1 MSDAIGMVETK
12 GMVPLVQATD
22 AMLKTANVTYHG
34 WKKVGSGF
42 CTVFVSGDV
51 GAVQA
56 AVDAGAGRG
65 RSQERA
71 GDSAAARRPEQR
83 AAEVS
88 HGENG

>member
-22 AMLKTANVTYHG
+22 AMLKTANVKYHG

-56 AVDAGAGRG
+56 AVDDGA
-65 RSQERA
+65 
-71 GDSAAARRPEQR
+71 AAARAVGEVKSVLVIPRPHNDLDT
-83 AAEVS
+83 VLPK
-88 HGENG
+88 